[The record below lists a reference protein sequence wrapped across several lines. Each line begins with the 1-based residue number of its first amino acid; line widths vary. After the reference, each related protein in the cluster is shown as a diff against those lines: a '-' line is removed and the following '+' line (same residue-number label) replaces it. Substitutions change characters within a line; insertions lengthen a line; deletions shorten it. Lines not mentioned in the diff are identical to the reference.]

1 MAAGEARTFRTGV
14 NPVAL
19 IIDGRPVEG
28 GWRVSP
34 ELNPDVLETTASE
47 IVFVS
52 DKDTLEIADL
62 KEWDSLDF
70 VMVTD
75 SGDSAFVRVDR
86 KAVNPFENPD
96 PKLLETSASGMLSRE
111 QALFDIDALIFAI
124 SQVHPDIFSVCR

>member
-75 SGDSAFVRVDR
+75 SGDSAFCQ
-86 KAVNPFENPD
+86 
-96 PKLLETSASGMLSRE
+96 G
-111 QALFDIDALIFAI
+111 
-124 SQVHPDIFSVCR
+124 